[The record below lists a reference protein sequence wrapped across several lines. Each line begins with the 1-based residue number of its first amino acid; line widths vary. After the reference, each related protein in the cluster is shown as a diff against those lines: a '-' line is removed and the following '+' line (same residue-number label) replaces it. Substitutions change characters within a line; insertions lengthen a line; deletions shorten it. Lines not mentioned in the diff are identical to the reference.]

1 MSVPAAFTG
10 IILIWAT
17 TPLAIKWSSEE
28 AGFLFGLTARM
39 VLGAAICVALIA
51 LLRVPFH
58 WHRDARH
65 TYLASGLGLY
75 GAMMCVYWG
84 AQYISSGLVSVVY
97 GLLPMVTFFVAALV
111 LGHSLW
117 QPDKL
122 LGALLG
128 FAGLLVI
135 FQPQDRVS
143 AAAAL
148 GIAAVLASATIHA
161 LSMVR
166 IKQIGADLHALSVTG
181 GGLMVAVPLYV
192 ITWLLFDG
200 HLPTAVSEK
209 TVSAIVYLGVMG
221 SVVGFVAF
229 YYALKHVSANAIA
242 LLTLITPVLALSL
255 GHWLN
260 HEPLQPEVIAGAAC
274 ILLGLALHNW
284 GDKFFARNEE
294 AP

>member
-1 MSVPAAFTG
+1 MSLPAAFMG

-39 VLGAAICVALIA
+39 VLGALICLALIA

-58 WHRDARH
+58 WHRQARH

-97 GLLPMVTFFVAALV
+97 GLLPMVTFFVAAVV
-111 LGHSLW
+111 LGHSPW
-117 QPDKL
+117 QPPKL

-128 FAGLLVI
+128 FAGLAVI
-135 FQPQDRVS
+135 FKPQDSVS
-143 AAAAL
+143 GVAVL
-148 GIAAVLASATIHA
+148 GIGAVLASATIHA

-166 IKQIGADLHALSVTG
+166 IKQIGADIHALSVTG

-192 ITWLLFDG
+192 VTWAVFDG
-200 HLPTAVSEK
+200 HLPAVLSER
-209 TVSAIVYLGVMG
+209 TVAAIVYLGVMG

-260 HEPLQPEVIAGAAC
+260 HEPLPPEVIAGAAC
-274 ILLGLALHNW
+274 ILLGLALYNW
-284 GDKFFARNEE
+284 GEKLFASTDGSS
-294 AP
+294 